1 MKFQSIFNTLRTR
14 MNHWFGASQ
23 SSAESGPSDQTQQH
37 SPEGKNLTGSA
48 LEHGKGE
55 TGSVPYDENLLEK
68 ARTQWQFGDW
78 ESLAKLERDLLQHH
92 PDRAKLALLAGAGR
106 MQVGHTHAARHYL
119 RLAEDWGCSR
129 KLISR
134 VVISGVHNS
143 LGRAASLLGQTQR
156 AQLHFEDSIR
166 AGMPQGEIR
175 LVTLARIQHQS
186 TLVLERHS
194 ISPDPQEP
202 VSMPRQSPN
211 TAEGQ

>member
-1 MKFQSIFNTLRTR
+1 MNFQSIFNTLRAR

-23 SSAESGPSDQTQQH
+23 SPAESGPLDQTHQR
-37 SPEGKNLTGSA
+37 SAEGKDLTGSA

-55 TGSVPYDENLLEK
+55 ISSVPYDENLLEK

-78 ESLAKLERDLLQHH
+78 ESLAKLERDVLQHH

-106 MQVGHTHAARHYL
+106 MQVGHNHAARHYL

-156 AQLHFEDSIR
+156 AQLHFENAIR

-186 TLVLERHS
+186 SLVLGHHS
-194 ISPDPQEP
+194 VSADPHEPIFSPRESQNS
-202 VSMPRQSPN
+202 V
-211 TAEGQ
+211 EGK

>member
-1 MKFQSIFNTLRTR
+1 MKFKSIFNTLKTR

-23 SSAESGPSDQTQQH
+23 SRVESGPLDQTHQR
-37 SPEGKNLTGSA
+37 SAEGKDLTGSA

-55 TGSVPYDENLLEK
+55 ISSVPYDENLLEK

-78 ESLAKLERDLLQHH
+78 ESLAKLERDVLQHH

-106 MQVGHTHAARHYL
+106 MQVGHNHAARHYL

-156 AQLHFEDSIR
+156 AQLHFENAIR

-186 TLVLERHS
+186 SLVLGHHS
-194 ISPDPQEP
+194 VSADPHEPIFSPRESQNS
-202 VSMPRQSPN
+202 V
-211 TAEGQ
+211 EGK